1 MQKTL
6 IRIIFPA
13 LIFTIA
19 GSAYSQCRMM
29 DKNIE
34 KPLKVSSTSPVIVR
48 DTIKLCTSHI
58 FHFRA
63 TRGQQLKIKLI
74 TGKKTALTV
83 LPPSG
88 EAIVDG
94 GLSWIGKLAE
104 TGKYEIQ
111 IGTDVTANYTM
122 EFTLK

>member
-94 GLSWIGKLAE
+94 GFSWIGKLTE